1 LLALFARQEK
11 SAAKAQRR
19 KGAKG
24 AKAQKR
30 RAIKRALSQNGKPQ
44 ETSAALVSLCF
55 KARLLLF
62 QKSADSLKHRR
73 AAKAP
78 RRKGAKAQ

>member
-1 LLALFARQEK
+1 MPAFTVTYCWRFLRAKKKRRK
-11 SAAKAQRR
+11 GAKAQRR
-19 KGAKG
+19 KG

-55 KARLLLF
+55 KSAPFIVSKKRGLF
-62 QKSADSLKHRR
+62 ET
-73 AAKAP
+73 
-78 RRKGAKAQ
+78 